1 MTLRLIPAIH
11 RAAHRIGLL
20 LEQPPHLGVTQG
32 EAHILAHLEAAGPS
46 TVARLHYA
54 FAHKRSTL
62 TSILDRLDARG
73 LVRREISSRDRRSF
87 VIRLT
92 PEGKKLAG
100 RAYRRLATF
109 EAVILKTAGGRQLR
123 GFDAVVT
130 AIEAR
135 AMAARTR
142 MT

>member
-11 RAAHRIGLL
+11 RAAHSIALL

-32 EAHILAHLEAAGPS
+32 EAHILAHLEGAGPS
-46 TVARLHYA
+46 TVAQLHRA

-62 TSILDRLDARG
+62 TSILDRLEGRG
-73 LVRREISSRDRRSF
+73 LIGREISPLDRRGF

-92 PEGKKLAG
+92 PRGKKLA
-100 RAYRRLATF
+100 RRVYRRLASF
-109 EAVILKTAGGRQLR
+109 ESGVLKAARRPKLR
-123 GFDAVVT
+123 EFDAVMM

-135 AMAARTR
+135 CRRDAAVQ
-142 MT
+142 